1 MRTLIN
7 HHLPIDDHMG
17 FSRTLIIGNCGSGK
31 SWLAQN
37 LSARLNIPF
46 HDLDRYHWLESS
58 YSAARGAG
66 EAIALTTQAAQQDT
80 WIMEGVYG
88 WLANLATARA
98 TTLVFLNISVAE
110 CIANLEAR
118 GPGNGSPENFRAL
131 LQWAKDY
138 PNRQTSTSFN
148 GHSAIFE
155 TFSSRK
161 IILKSR
167 AETASFLSKL

>member
-138 PNRQTSTSFN
+138 PNRQTSTSFK
-148 GHSAIFE
+148 AVCV
-155 TFSSRK
+155 
-161 IILKSR
+161 
-167 AETASFLSKL
+167 